1 VRPELIERALSR
13 PLVRV
18 NQAGYLGDGP
28 KRATL
33 ITDATEPMTFI
44 VRAGDGRAVHAG
56 TTVPLPGSSPFP
68 AHAIDFS
75 ALGVSG
81 LGFTIEVS
89 DGSSSEQFAIDHSP
103 YDALFGDALR
113 FFYVQRSGSEIAPDV
128 MPGYGRPAG
137 HIGVAPNQGDTAVT
151 AWAGP
156 AADTLY
162 PGWTMDRAVDVSGG
176 WYDAG
181 DHGKYVVSG
190 GLSAALLLASHE
202 LLDRCSVSADDLSSR
217 GPSLLG
223 EAMWEVDWMARMQVP
238 PGQQHAGLAFHR
250 VHDDHWTPL
259 PLAPHDDPARRVLH
273 RPSTA
278 AGLNLAAVAAHAARC
293 VPSGGEQSA
302 RLVEVA
308 RRAYDAA
315 QREPALFAPDDGGAY
330 GGGPYNDDDVADEFY
345 WAATDLYLTTG
356 EERFRR
362 DVLDSACHTGDV
374 FDPQG
379 FDGDRVAAF
388 ARLELATSTSCRLP
402 DLDRVR
408 ASVVD
413 AADRLLAIQAGEAWD
428 QPYAPTDGWD
438 WGSNGRIANNLI
450 VIATA
455 HELTGAAR
463 YREGFMNGLG
473 YLFGRNPIGISFV
486 TGYGSYHSHRQRVRH
501 FGRALD
507 PSFPPPPPG
516 SLAGGAASK
525 TYPGFPGDPRFAGLP
540 DQLCY
545 VDEPTSETTND
556 ICIRWNASLVWLG
569 AYLSCLRH

>member
-33 ITDATEPMTFI
+33 ITDATEAMTFI

-250 VHDDHWTPL
+250 VHDDHWTSL

-330 GGGPYNDDDVADEFY
+330 GGGPYNDDEVADEFY
-345 WAATDLYLTTG
+345 WAATELYLTTG

-569 AYLSCLRH
+569 AYLSCLRR